1 MGAANDVGSG
11 PVVTTARG
19 PAEGEPQEL
28 EREVVMLRHRLAVLE
43 HGQPRRHR
51 VRQSLMVF
59 FAVLTVVA
67 VVATTG
73 AVWLRRTALETDRF
87 MALVEPVLGSPELA
101 DALSVRL
108 TDEALEA
115 LALEQRLT
123 ARLSEGGVALRAVV
137 ADSLELEPGQ
147 QARIEALP
155 LPQLTDLA
163 APIASGLEARISTR
177 LDQFVRSPEFQRL
190 LVEGTEVAHTKAVA
204 LLRGDYEEL
213 PNVEVEAG
221 EVRLNLVPVV
231 AGALEDL
238 TDQGLGAIG
247 VDEIPFIDPFADPDV
262 ALERLS
268 SALDTELP
276 PDFGQV
282 TVMSEAELEELQA
295 AARLADRLV
304 LVLAIIS
311 VALLALTITL
321 APRRRRALLQVSL
334 GTVAGLVITM
344 LLLRSTE
351 DEIAGTAQ
359 TPQGQEALRLL
370 TDATFDSLR
379 TTMIVVLGFAL
390 VVAVVTYLLGRPPW
404 LTRAV
409 GEVRRATAAKPG
421 GSDLG
426 RALVQYKDALRI
438 AVLAVAVGLLFV
450 FGLSLW
456 TILVIPTLALLALWG
471 LNVAQARAPAAVP
484 EERSP
489 AEELDQS
496 AAADPDQ
503 RRVRGEVGAGSGP

>member
-1 MGAANDVGSG
+1 MGAVKDVGSG
-11 PVVTTARG
+11 PVGTTARG
-19 PAEGEPQEL
+19 PAEGESQEL
-28 EREVVMLRHRLAVLE
+28 EREVVMLRHRLALLE
-43 HGQPRRHR
+43 HEQPARHR
-51 VRQSLMVF
+51 VRQSLTAF

-73 AVWLRRTALETDRF
+73 AVWLQRTALETDRF
-87 MALVEPVLGSPELA
+87 MGLVEPVLASPEVA

-115 LALEQRLT
+115 LALEERLT
-123 ARLSEGGVALRAVV
+123 GRLSEVGLALRGVIVDALDLE
-137 ADSLELEPGQ
+137 ADQ

-163 APIASGLEARISTR
+163 APIASGLEARISAR
-177 LDQFVRSPEFQRL
+177 IDQFVRSPEFQRL
-190 LVEGTEVAHTKAVA
+190 LVEGTDVAHTKAVA

-221 EVRLNLVPVV
+221 EVRLNLIPVL

-238 TDQGLGAIG
+238 ADQGLSAVG
-247 VDEIPFIDPFADPDV
+247 VEEIPFIDPFADPDV

-268 SALDTELP
+268 SALNTELP

-282 TVMSEAELEELQA
+282 TVMSAAELEELQA
-295 AARLADRLV
+295 AARLADQLVWV
-304 LVLAIIS
+304 LVVTS
-311 VALLALTITL
+311 VALLALTIAL
-321 APRRRRALLQVSL
+321 APRRRRTLLQVSL
-334 GTVAGLVITM
+334 GTAAGVVITM

-351 DEIAGTAQ
+351 DEIAGTAL
-359 TPQGQEALRLL
+359 TPEGQEALRLL

-379 TTMIVVLGFAL
+379 MTMIAVLGLAL

-409 GEVRRATAAKPG
+409 VEVRRATAAKPG

-426 RALVQYKDALRI
+426 RALVQYRDALGI

-456 TILVIPTLALLALWG
+456 TVLVIPTLALLALWG

-484 EERSP
+484 VERSS
-489 AEELDQS
+489 EEESDQS
-496 AAADPDQ
+496 ATADPDQ
-503 RRVRGEVGAGSGP
+503 RRAEGEVGAAQGP